1 MRKSKV
7 LRKLRRGEVARV
19 CSASHLI
26 SYFPHMAAHFGYDAV
41 WMDAEHRNWN
51 PREIETMLMHHRLA
65 DIDCVWRPTSLE
77 KPALSRLLEDGA
89 TGLMIPQ
96 VNTAD
101 RARQL
106 VAATKFPPLGDRG
119 FDGGGIDAGFWVSK
133 PKDFP
138 QQANRETFL
147 VVQIETPQAVENVEE
162 IAAVEGVD
170 LLFLGPGDLSLRLG
184 CTASLKDPKLLGAL
198 KRLAAA
204 GKTYRKPWGCP
215 VGNIDDARFLVNLG
229 AQFIVLGSEFWG
241 IHNHLQDYQV
251 KLDGLLGNG
260 AKAGTRRIK
269 QRAKNSRY

>member
-1 MRKSKV
+1 
-7 LRKLRRGEVARV
+7 V
-19 CSASHLI
+19 CSASHLV

-51 PREIETMLMHHRLA
+51 PREIETMLMQHRLA

-96 VNTAD
+96 VSTAE

-119 FDGGGIDAGFWVSK
+119 FDGGGIDAGFWINK

-162 IAAVEGVD
+162 IAEVKGVE

-184 CTASLKDPKLLGAL
+184 CAASLKEPKLLAAL
-198 KRLAAA
+198 KRLSAA
-204 GKTYRKPWGCP
+204 GKKYGKPWGCP
-215 VGNIDDARFLVNLG
+215 VGNIEDAGFIVSLG
-229 AQFIVLGSEFWG
+229 AQFVVLGNEFWG
-241 IHNHLQDYQV
+241 IHNHLQDSQA
-251 KLDGLLGNG
+251 KLDGLLGRGVRTG
-260 AKAGTRRIK
+260 ARNIK